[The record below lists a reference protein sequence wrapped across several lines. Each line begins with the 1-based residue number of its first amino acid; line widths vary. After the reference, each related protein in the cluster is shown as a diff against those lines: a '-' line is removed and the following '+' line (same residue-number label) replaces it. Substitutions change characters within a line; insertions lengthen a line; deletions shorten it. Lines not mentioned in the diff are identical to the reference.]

1 MNKKPE
7 APSLADY
14 VRGQDAV
21 DKKKMAQ
28 KQYQEH
34 ILTELVKEFGTA
46 SIGELL
52 FSVVEKYHSKL
63 KIKHAK
69 GVKQQWSQLLG
80 AIIKVE
86 VDARRSSKPTLKAV
100 IHELEK
106 DPLWRPFIL
115 NSEQQFRKIYK
126 QKHDAFCF
134 KYAKHCRE
142 SDKDWNELVRS
153 ERSKFLQVKKLG
165 TKFTN

>member
-1 MNKKPE
+1 MNQKPE
-7 APSLADY
+7 ALTQADY

-28 KQYQEH
+28 KRYEDH

-63 KIKHAK
+63 KIKHTK
-69 GVKQQWSQLLG
+69 GVRQQWSQLLG

-86 VDARRSSKPTLKAV
+86 VDARRSSTKTLKAV
-100 IHELEK
+100 IRELEK
-106 DPLWRPFIL
+106 NSIWRPFVI
-115 NSEQQFRKIYK
+115 NSEEQFRKIYK
-126 QKHDAFCF
+126 QKHDSFCY
-134 KYAKHCRE
+134 KYAKQCRE
-142 SDKDWNELVRS
+142 SDREWDELVSS
-153 ERSKFLQVKKLG
+153 ERNKFLRFK
-165 TKFTN
+165 